1 MCRKYLDTI
10 NKSKIARPV
19 SKGQALLHQVRCD
32 LLPRKQCLTS
42 AFVVVGHI
50 ASDKE
55 RLVLLKPVMQFSFT
69 YGASRGF
76 LYICLHQSKILPMNF
91 TYFNPQ
97 CSPIIERVQDLS

>member
-55 RLVLLKPVMQFSFT
+55 RLVLSKPVVHFSFT
-69 YGASRGF
+69 YGVLRG
-76 LYICLHQSKILPMNF
+76 LVHN
-91 TYFNPQ
+91 YFK
-97 CSPIIERVQDLS
+97 